1 MSGYLLLEDGTVY
14 QGKIEGSYK
23 NVVGNITLNEL
34 SSKKITINGLSISLC
49 DDEDC
54 VKLNLKNMHRI
65 LAKIVVDSL
74 PVEFHLYDLKTS
86 F

>member
-1 MSGYLLLEDGTVY
+1 MKGYLLLEDGTIY
-14 QGKIEGSYK
+14 PGKIEGSYK
-23 NVVGNITLNEL
+23 NAVGNITLHDL
-34 SSKKITINGLSISLC
+34 STKKITINGLIINLC
-49 DDEDC
+49 EDDDC
-54 VKLNLKNMHRI
+54 IKFNLKHMHKI